1 MKFELIDTAG
11 LWWKRWSTW
20 LAGLN
25 ATILTVLSANQG
37 MAFNFAAVLPQPWR
51 MFALIGLWIALF
63 GVPVLTAQLKQP
75 NLPVKPDA

>member
-1 MKFELIDTAG
+1 MKLELIDTWDQ
-11 LWWKRWSTW
+11 WWKRWSTW

-37 MAFNFAAVLPQPWR
+37 MAFNFATVLPQPWR
-51 MFALIGLWIALF
+51 VIALVALWIALF

-75 NLPVKPDA
+75 NLGKTGA